1 MGFKKSKKKKSSA
14 ESAVS
19 KKPTK
24 TILKRK
30 QMRKEKRQSKKTS
43 KLDFYKKKFVSKRV
57 HNDDEEVPSE
67 DEDEVA
73 TKAKEVKVAEA
84 AEAKRRKEEKK
95 VKEEQRQAAKQRR
108 KQLKVANEE
117 EKQNISKLEKQLGL
131 KRRKSKNLP
140 KSFTEDG
147 LDYLINVCDS
157 TKIEALGENLSEEE
171 DDEEFVKKMK
181 LGGYDSENSD
191 NDEESESE
199 KDSDEEMDN
208 FIEQSLQSD
217 QDEDESG
224 EESESAGDGADD
236 EDQVDTIGDDND
248 SDNDEIEPSED
259 TENIDNSEEEGDKTW
274 EDIYGRTRS
283 KDGAIVPALPAGDEA
298 IDGGGGGKYLPPAAR
313 KALEAKQGQ
322 TEEKKLQLQRLAK
335 QLKGQ
340 LNRLAE
346 SNMAGIAKFVEGS
359 YRQHARN
366 DVNQTITDLVIS
378 ALVAPTLTPNRLVME
393 HVMLL
398 AILHANVG
406 TEVGAHFLQ
415 NIVRQFSTTYANA
428 GENEELKEAHNLLL
442 IISYVFSFKMVGA
455 RLVFDM
461 LDMLVDTFSELDIE
475 LVLLALRNCGFALRK
490 EDPVALKALIL
501 KIQGKAAAS
510 KEESSR
516 VQFMLEVLMA
526 IKNNNMAKIPNYD
539 PSHFD
544 QLKKS
549 LRSLIRDGN
558 SLTELNIGYK
568 DLLAAETAGRWWIVG
583 SAFTGSLAG
592 AVDQQEEVTGSK
604 SAGEVEQSHELLELA
619 RKMRMNTEVR
629 KKIFCLIMSAEDYLE
644 ATERLVKLGTKN
656 HVEREVL
663 FVVVDCCVQEKTY
676 NPYYGHLAAKL
687 ASIDRRYRIAG
698 QFTIWDKLK
707 LAGELNKTQLSNL
720 AKITAFLVQEK
731 AQSLGIL
738 KVIEFAEMNK
748 HNVRFLK
755 EVLTTILMEG
765 KKEDVATTFK
775 AISSSNNL
783 SLFRES
789 LRLFF
794 HHFLLRPG
802 AKLAKQVDRDV
813 LSERVAVAETA
824 LMSASSKL
832 KL

>member
-1 MGFKKSKKKKSSA
+1 M
-14 ESAVS
+14 
-19 KKPTK
+19 
-24 TILKRK
+24 
-30 QMRKEKRQSKKTS
+30 
-43 KLDFYKKKFVSKRV
+43 
-57 HNDDEEVPSE
+57 
-67 DEDEVA
+67 
-73 TKAKEVKVAEA
+73 
-84 AEAKRRKEEKK
+84 
-95 VKEEQRQAAKQRR
+95 
-108 KQLKVANEE
+108 
-117 EKQNISKLEKQLGL
+117 
-131 KRRKSKNLP
+131 
-140 KSFTEDG
+140 
-147 LDYLINVCDS
+147 
-157 TKIEALGENLSEEE
+157 
-171 DDEEFVKKMK
+171 
-181 LGGYDSENSD
+181 
-191 NDEESESE
+191 
-199 KDSDEEMDN
+199 
-208 FIEQSLQSD
+208 
-217 QDEDESG
+217 
-224 EESESAGDGADD
+224 
-236 EDQVDTIGDDND
+236 
-248 SDNDEIEPSED
+248 
-259 TENIDNSEEEGDKTW
+259 
-274 EDIYGRTRS
+274 
-283 KDGAIVPALPAGDEA
+283 
-298 IDGGGGGKYLPPAAR
+298 PPAAR

-322 TEEKKLQLQRLAK
+322 SEEKKLQLQRLAK

-366 DVNQTITDLVIS
+366 DVNQTITDLIIS
-378 ALVAPTLTPNRLVME
+378 ALVLPTLTPNRLVME

-428 GENEELKEAHNLLL
+428 GETEGELKEAHNLLL

-490 EDPVALKALIL
+490 EDPVALKSLIL
-501 KIQGKAAAS
+501 KIQGKASTSS

-549 LRSLIRDGN
+549 LRTLIREGN

-592 AVDQQEEVTGSK
+592 AADDQQEEVIGSK
-604 SAGEVEQSHELLELA
+604 SAAGGGEVEQNHQLLELA

-663 FVVVDCCVQEKTY
+663 FVAVDCCVQEKTY

-765 KKEDVATTFK
+765 KKEEVASTFK

-802 AKLAKQVDRDV
+802 AKLAPQVDREV
-813 LSERVAVAETA
+813 LSERVVVAETA
-824 LMSASSKL
+824 LMSANSKL

>member
-1 MGFKKSKKKKSSA
+1 M
-14 ESAVS
+14 
-19 KKPTK
+19 
-24 TILKRK
+24 LCLH
-30 QMRKEKRQSKKTS
+30 Q
-43 KLDFYKKKFVSKRV
+43 
-57 HNDDEEVPSE
+57 
-67 DEDEVA
+67 
-73 TKAKEVKVAEA
+73 
-84 AEAKRRKEEKK
+84 
-95 VKEEQRQAAKQRR
+95 
-108 KQLKVANEE
+108 VANEE
-117 EKQNISKLEKQLGL
+117 EKQNISRLEKQLGL

-140 KSFTEDG
+140 KSFAEDG
-147 LDYLINVCDS
+147 LDYLINVSDT
-157 TKIEALGENLSEEE
+157 TKIEALGDELSEEE
-171 DDEEFVKKMK
+171 NDEEFIKKMR
-181 LGGYDSENSD
+181 LGGYDSEDSNEGDESD
-191 NDEESESE
+191 EE

-217 QDEDESG
+217 PGEDDVEVEPDSASDVEEESDDDQAEESDNEGSHDEDIDSG
-224 EESESAGDGADD
+224 GERGQPDDLEEEE
-236 EDQVDTIGDDND
+236 EDQ
-248 SDNDEIEPSED
+248 
-259 TENIDNSEEEGDKTW
+259 TW
-274 EDIYGRTRS
+274 EDIYGRTRT
-283 KDGAIVPALPAGDEA
+283 KDGAIVPDQPTPQGED
-298 IDGGGGGKYLPPAAR
+298 IGSSGGGGKYLPPAVR

-322 TEEKKLQLQRLAK
+322 SEEKKILLQRLAK

-346 SNMAGIAKFVEGS
+346 TNMAGIAKFVEGS

-366 DVNQTITDLVIS
+366 DVNQTITDLTIS
-378 ALVAPTLTPNRLVME
+378 ALVLPTLTPNRLVME
-393 HVMLL
+393 HAMLL

-415 NIVRQFSTTYANA
+415 NVVKLFSNTYAKA
-428 GENEELKEAHNLLL
+428 VTAKEDGESKEVHNLLL

-461 LDMLVDTFSELDIE
+461 LDVLVETFSELDIE

-490 EDPVALKALIL
+490 EDPVALKSLIL
-501 KIQGKAAAS
+501 KIQGKASAS

-549 LRSLIRDGN
+549 LRTLIRDGN

-568 DLLAAETAGRWWIVG
+568 DLLAAESAGRWWIVG

-592 AVDQQEEVTGSK
+592 AAEQDEDKVGSK
-604 SAGEVEQSHELLELA
+604 DVIEGEQNHELLELA

-644 ATERLVKLGTKN
+644 ATEKLVKLGTKN

-663 FVVVDCCVQEKTY
+663 FVAVDCCVQEKSY
-676 NPYYGHLAAKL
+676 NYFYGHLVAKL

-707 LAGELNKTQLSNL
+707 LAGELNKCQLSNL

-755 EVLTTILMEG
+755 EVLTIVLMEG
-765 KKEDVATTFK
+765 KKEEVAATFK
-775 AISSSNNL
+775 AISSSSNL
-783 SLFRES
+783 SFFRES

-802 AKLAKQVDRDV
+802 VKLAPKVDREV
-813 LSERVAVAETA
+813 LSERVALAETA
-824 LMSASSKL
+824 LMSGSSKL

>member
-1 MGFKKSKKKKSSA
+1 M
-14 ESAVS
+14 
-19 KKPTK
+19 
-24 TILKRK
+24 
-30 QMRKEKRQSKKTS
+30 
-43 KLDFYKKKFVSKRV
+43 
-57 HNDDEEVPSE
+57 
-67 DEDEVA
+67 
-73 TKAKEVKVAEA
+73 
-84 AEAKRRKEEKK
+84 
-95 VKEEQRQAAKQRR
+95 
-108 KQLKVANEE
+108 ANEE
-117 EKQNISKLEKQLGL
+117 EKQNISRLEKQLGL

-140 KSFTEDG
+140 KSFAEDG
-147 LDYLINVCDS
+147 LDYLINVSDT
-157 TKIEALGENLSEEE
+157 TKIEALGDELSEEE
-171 DDEEFVKKMK
+171 NDEEFIKKMR
-181 LGGYDSENSD
+181 LGGYDSEDSNQGDESD
-191 NDEESESE
+191 SE

-217 QDEDESG
+217 PEEDDVEVKPGNAIDMEEESDDDQAEESGNEGSHDEDIDSG
-224 EESESAGDGADD
+224 GERGQPDDLEEEE
-236 EDQVDTIGDDND
+236 EDQ
-248 SDNDEIEPSED
+248 
-259 TENIDNSEEEGDKTW
+259 TW
-274 EDIYGRTRS
+274 EDIYGRTRT
-283 KDGAIVPALPAGDEA
+283 KDGAIVPDQPTPQGED
-298 IDGGGGGKYLPPAAR
+298 IGSSGGGGKYLPPAVR

-322 TEEKKLQLQRLAK
+322 SEEKKILLQRLAK

-346 SNMAGIAKFVEGS
+346 TNMAGIAKFVEGS

-366 DVNQTITDLVIS
+366 DVNQTITDLTIS
-378 ALVAPTLTPNRLVME
+378 ALVLPTLTPNRLVME
-393 HVMLL
+393 HAMLL

-415 NIVRQFSTTYANA
+415 NVVKLFSNTYAKA
-428 GENEELKEAHNLLL
+428 VTSKEDGESKEVHNLLL

-461 LDMLVDTFSELDIE
+461 LDVLVETFSELDIE

-490 EDPVALKALIL
+490 EDPVALKSLIL
-501 KIQGKAAAS
+501 KIQGKASAS

-549 LRSLIRDGN
+549 LRTLIRDGN

-568 DLLAAETAGRWWIVG
+568 DLLAAESAGRWWIVG

-592 AVDQQEEVTGSK
+592 AAEQDEDKVGSK
-604 SAGEVEQSHELLELA
+604 DVIEGEQNHELLELA

-644 ATERLVKLGTKN
+644 ATEKLVKLGTKN

-663 FVVVDCCVQEKTY
+663 FVAVDCCVQEKSY
-676 NPYYGHLAAKL
+676 NPYYGHLVAKL

-707 LAGELNKTQLSNL
+707 LAGELNKCQLSNL

-755 EVLTTILMEG
+755 EVLTIVLMEG
-765 KKEDVATTFK
+765 KKEEVAATFK
-775 AISSSNNL
+775 AISSSSNL
-783 SLFRES
+783 SFFRES

-802 AKLAKQVDRDV
+802 VKLAPKVDREV
-813 LSERVAVAETA
+813 LSERVALAETA
-824 LMSASSKL
+824 LMSGSSKL

>member
-1 MGFKKSKKKKSSA
+1 M
-14 ESAVS
+14 
-19 KKPTK
+19 
-24 TILKRK
+24 LCLH
-30 QMRKEKRQSKKTS
+30 Q
-43 KLDFYKKKFVSKRV
+43 
-57 HNDDEEVPSE
+57 
-67 DEDEVA
+67 
-73 TKAKEVKVAEA
+73 
-84 AEAKRRKEEKK
+84 
-95 VKEEQRQAAKQRR
+95 
-108 KQLKVANEE
+108 VANEE
-117 EKQNISKLEKQLGL
+117 EKQNISRLEKQLGL

-147 LDYLINVCDS
+147 LDYLINVSDT
-157 TKIEALGENLSEEE
+157 TKIEALGDELSEEE
-171 DDEEFVKKMK
+171 NDEEFIKKMR
-181 LGGYDSENSD
+181 LGGYDSENSNQGD
-191 NDEESESE
+191 QSDSE

-217 QDEDESG
+217 PEEDDVEVEPDNASDVEEESDDDQAAESG
-224 EESESAGDGADD
+224 NEGSHDIDSGGERGQPDDLEEEE
-236 EDQVDTIGDDND
+236 EDQ
-248 SDNDEIEPSED
+248 
-259 TENIDNSEEEGDKTW
+259 TW
-274 EDIYGRTRS
+274 EDIYGRTRT
-283 KDGAIVPALPAGDEA
+283 KDGAIVPDQPTPQGEV
-298 IDGGGGGKYLPPAAR
+298 IGSSGGGGKYLPPAVR
-313 KALEAKQGQ
+313 KAMEAKQGQ
-322 TEEKKLQLQRLAK
+322 SEEKKILLQRLAK

-346 SNMAGIAKFVEGS
+346 TNMAGIAKFVEGS

-366 DVNQTITDLVIS
+366 DVNQTITDLTIS
-378 ALVAPTLTPNRLVME
+378 ALVLPTLTPNRLVME
-393 HVMLL
+393 HAMLL

-415 NIVRQFSTTYANA
+415 NVVKLFSNTYAKA
-428 GENEELKEAHNLLL
+428 VTSKEDGESKEVHNLLL

-461 LDMLVDTFSELDIE
+461 LDVLVETFSELDIE

-490 EDPVALKALIL
+490 EDPVALKSLIL
-501 KIQGKAAAS
+501 KIQGKASAS

-549 LRSLIRDGN
+549 LRTLIRDGN

-568 DLLAAETAGRWWIVG
+568 DLLAAESAGRWWIVG

-592 AVDQQEEVTGSK
+592 AAEQDEDKVGSK
-604 SAGEVEQSHELLELA
+604 DVIEGEQNHELLELA

-644 ATERLVKLGTKN
+644 ATEKLVKLGTKN

-663 FVVVDCCVQEKTY
+663 FVAVDCCVQEKSY
-676 NPYYGHLAAKL
+676 NPYYGHLVAKL

-707 LAGELNKTQLSNL
+707 LAGELNKCQLSNL

-755 EVLTTILMEG
+755 EVLTIVLMEG
-765 KKEDVATTFK
+765 KKQEVAATFK
-775 AISSSNNL
+775 AISSSSNL
-783 SLFRES
+783 SFFRES

-802 AKLAKQVDRDV
+802 VKLAPKVDKEV
-813 LSERVAVAETA
+813 LSERVVLAETA
-824 LMSASSKL
+824 LMSGSSKL

>member
-1 MGFKKSKKKKSSA
+1 M
-14 ESAVS
+14 
-19 KKPTK
+19 
-24 TILKRK
+24 LCLH
-30 QMRKEKRQSKKTS
+30 Q
-43 KLDFYKKKFVSKRV
+43 
-57 HNDDEEVPSE
+57 
-67 DEDEVA
+67 
-73 TKAKEVKVAEA
+73 
-84 AEAKRRKEEKK
+84 
-95 VKEEQRQAAKQRR
+95 
-108 KQLKVANEE
+108 VANEE
-117 EKQNISKLEKQLGL
+117 EKQNISRLEKQLGL

-140 KSFTEDG
+140 KSFAEDG
-147 LDYLINVCDS
+147 LDYLINVSDT
-157 TKIEALGENLSEEE
+157 TKIEALGDELSEEE
-171 DDEEFVKKMK
+171 NDEEFIKRMR
-181 LGGYDSENSD
+181 LGGYDSEDSNEGDESD
-191 NDEESESE
+191 EE

-217 QDEDESG
+217 PGEDDEEVEPDHASDVEEESDDDQAEESDNEGSHDEDIDSG
-224 EESESAGDGADD
+224 GERGRPDD
-236 EDQVDTIGDDND
+236 L
-248 SDNDEIEPSED
+248 
-259 TENIDNSEEEGDKTW
+259 EEEEKDQTW
-274 EDIYGRTRS
+274 EDIYGRTRT
-283 KDGAIVPALPAGDEA
+283 KDGAIVPDQPTPQGED
-298 IDGGGGGKYLPPAAR
+298 IGSSGGGGKYLPPAVR

-322 TEEKKLQLQRLAK
+322 SEEKKILLQRLAK

-346 SNMAGIAKFVEGS
+346 TNMAGIAKFVEGS

-366 DVNQTITDLVIS
+366 DVNQTITDLTIS
-378 ALVAPTLTPNRLVME
+378 ALVLPTLTPNRLVME
-393 HVMLL
+393 HAMLL

-415 NIVRQFSTTYANA
+415 NVVKLFSNTYAKA
-428 GENEELKEAHNLLL
+428 VTAKEDGESKEVHNLLL

-461 LDMLVDTFSELDIE
+461 LDVLVETFSELDIE

-490 EDPVALKALIL
+490 EDPVALKSLIL
-501 KIQGKAAAS
+501 KIQGKASAS

-549 LRSLIRDGN
+549 LRTLIRDGN

-568 DLLAAETAGRWWIVG
+568 DLLAAESAGRWWIVG

-592 AVDQQEEVTGSK
+592 AAEQDEDKVGSK
-604 SAGEVEQSHELLELA
+604 DVIEGEQNHELLELA

-644 ATERLVKLGTKN
+644 ATEKLVKLGTKN

-663 FVVVDCCVQEKTY
+663 FVAVDCCVQEKSY
-676 NPYYGHLAAKL
+676 NPYYGHLVAKL

-707 LAGELNKTQLSNL
+707 LAGELNKCQLSNL

-755 EVLTTILMEG
+755 EVLTIVLMEG
-765 KKEDVATTFK
+765 KKEEVAGTFK
-775 AISSSNNL
+775 AISSSSNL
-783 SLFRES
+783 SFFRES

-802 AKLAKQVDRDV
+802 VKLAPKVDREV
-813 LSERVAVAETA
+813 LSERVALAETA
-824 LMSASSKL
+824 LMSGSSKL

>member
-1 MGFKKSKKKKSSA
+1 M
-14 ESAVS
+14 
-19 KKPTK
+19 
-24 TILKRK
+24 LCLH
-30 QMRKEKRQSKKTS
+30 Q
-43 KLDFYKKKFVSKRV
+43 
-57 HNDDEEVPSE
+57 
-67 DEDEVA
+67 
-73 TKAKEVKVAEA
+73 
-84 AEAKRRKEEKK
+84 
-95 VKEEQRQAAKQRR
+95 
-108 KQLKVANEE
+108 VANEE
-117 EKQNISKLEKQLGL
+117 EKQNISRLEKQLGL

-140 KSFTEDG
+140 KSFAEDG
-147 LDYLINVCDS
+147 LDYLINVSDT
-157 TKIEALGENLSEEE
+157 TKIEALGDELSEEE
-171 DDEEFVKKMK
+171 NDEEFIKKMR
-181 LGGYDSENSD
+181 LGGYDSEDSNQGDESD
-191 NDEESESE
+191 EE

-217 QDEDESG
+217 PEEDDEEVEPDNASDVEEESDDDQAEESDNEGSHDEDIDSG
-224 EESESAGDGADD
+224 GERGQPDD
-236 EDQVDTIGDDND
+236 L
-248 SDNDEIEPSED
+248 
-259 TENIDNSEEEGDKTW
+259 EEEEKDQTW
-274 EDIYGRTRS
+274 EDIYGRTRT
-283 KDGAIVPALPAGDEA
+283 KDGAIVPDQPTPQGED
-298 IDGGGGGKYLPPAAR
+298 IGSSGGGGKYLPPAVR

-322 TEEKKLQLQRLAK
+322 SEEKKILLQRLAK

-346 SNMAGIAKFVEGS
+346 TNMAGIAKFVEGS

-366 DVNQTITDLVIS
+366 DVNQTITDLTIS
-378 ALVAPTLTPNRLVME
+378 ALVLPTLTPNRLVME
-393 HVMLL
+393 HAMLL

-415 NIVRQFSTTYANA
+415 NVVKLFSNTYAKA
-428 GENEELKEAHNLLL
+428 VTSKEDGESKEVHNLLL

-461 LDMLVDTFSELDIE
+461 LDVLVETFSELDIE

-490 EDPVALKALIL
+490 EDPVALKSLIL
-501 KIQGKAAAS
+501 KIQGKASAS

-549 LRSLIRDGN
+549 LRTLIRDGN

-568 DLLAAETAGRWWIVG
+568 DLLAAESAGRWWIVG

-592 AVDQQEEVTGSK
+592 AAEQDEDKVGSK
-604 SAGEVEQSHELLELA
+604 DVIEGEQNHELLELA

-644 ATERLVKLGTKN
+644 ATEKLVKLGTKN

-663 FVVVDCCVQEKTY
+663 FVAVDCCVQEKSY
-676 NPYYGHLAAKL
+676 NPFYGHLVAKL

-707 LAGELNKTQLSNL
+707 LAGELNKCQLSNL

-755 EVLTTILMEG
+755 EVLTIVLMEG
-765 KKEDVATTFK
+765 KKEEVAATFK
-775 AISSSNNL
+775 AISSSSNL
-783 SLFRES
+783 SFFRES

-802 AKLAKQVDRDV
+802 VKLAPKVDREV
-813 LSERVAVAETA
+813 LSERVALAETA
-824 LMSASSKL
+824 LMSGSSKL

>member
-1 MGFKKSKKKKSSA
+1 M
-14 ESAVS
+14 
-19 KKPTK
+19 
-24 TILKRK
+24 
-30 QMRKEKRQSKKTS
+30 
-43 KLDFYKKKFVSKRV
+43 
-57 HNDDEEVPSE
+57 
-67 DEDEVA
+67 
-73 TKAKEVKVAEA
+73 
-84 AEAKRRKEEKK
+84 
-95 VKEEQRQAAKQRR
+95 
-108 KQLKVANEE
+108 ANEE
-117 EKQNISKLEKQLGL
+117 EKQNISRLEKQLGL

-140 KSFTEDG
+140 KSFAEDG
-147 LDYLINVCDS
+147 LDYLINVSDT
-157 TKIEALGENLSEEE
+157 TKIEALGDELSEEE
-171 DDEEFVKKMK
+171 NDEEFIKKMR
-181 LGGYDSENSD
+181 LGGYDSEDSNQGDESD
-191 NDEESESE
+191 SE

-217 QDEDESG
+217 PDEDDVEVKPGNAIDMEEESDDNQAEESG
-224 EESESAGDGADD
+224 NEGSHD
-236 EDQVDTIGDDND
+236 EDIDSGGERGQPDDL
-248 SDNDEIEPSED
+248 
-259 TENIDNSEEEGDKTW
+259 EEEEEDQTW
-274 EDIYGRTRS
+274 EDIYGRTRT
-283 KDGAIVPALPAGDEA
+283 KDGAIVPDQPTPQGED
-298 IDGGGGGKYLPPAAR
+298 IGSSGGGGKYLPPAVR

-322 TEEKKLQLQRLAK
+322 SEEKKILLQRLAK

-346 SNMAGIAKFVEGS
+346 TNMAGIAKFVEGS

-366 DVNQTITDLVIS
+366 DVNQTITDLTIS
-378 ALVAPTLTPNRLVME
+378 ALVLPTLTPNRLVME
-393 HVMLL
+393 HAMLL

-415 NIVRQFSTTYANA
+415 NVVKLFSNTYAKA
-428 GENEELKEAHNLLL
+428 VTSKEDGESKEVHNLLL

-455 RLVFDM
+455 RLVFDL
-461 LDMLVDTFSELDIE
+461 LDVLVETFSELDIE

-490 EDPVALKALIL
+490 EDPVALKSLIL
-501 KIQGKAAAS
+501 KIQGKASAS

-549 LRSLIRDGN
+549 LRTLIRDGN

-568 DLLAAETAGRWWIVG
+568 DLLAAESAGRWWIVG

-592 AVDQQEEVTGSK
+592 AAEQDEDKVGSK
-604 SAGEVEQSHELLELA
+604 DVIEGEQNHELLELA

-644 ATERLVKLGTKN
+644 ATEKLVKLGTKN

-663 FVVVDCCVQEKTY
+663 FVAVDCCVQEKSY
-676 NPYYGHLAAKL
+676 NPYYGHLVAKL

-707 LAGELNKTQLSNL
+707 LAGELNKCQLSNL

-755 EVLTTILMEG
+755 EVLTIVLMEG
-765 KKEDVATTFK
+765 KKEEVAATFK
-775 AISSSNNL
+775 AISSSSNL
-783 SLFRES
+783 SFFRES

-802 AKLAKQVDRDV
+802 VKLAPKVDREV
-813 LSERVAVAETA
+813 LSERVALAETA
-824 LMSASSKL
+824 LMSGSSKL

>member
-1 MGFKKSKKKKSSA
+1 M
-14 ESAVS
+14 
-19 KKPTK
+19 
-24 TILKRK
+24 LCLH
-30 QMRKEKRQSKKTS
+30 Q
-43 KLDFYKKKFVSKRV
+43 
-57 HNDDEEVPSE
+57 
-67 DEDEVA
+67 
-73 TKAKEVKVAEA
+73 
-84 AEAKRRKEEKK
+84 
-95 VKEEQRQAAKQRR
+95 
-108 KQLKVANEE
+108 VANEE
-117 EKQNISKLEKQLGL
+117 EKQNISRLEKQLGL

-140 KSFTEDG
+140 KSFAEDG
-147 LDYLINVCDS
+147 LDYLINVSDT
-157 TKIEALGENLSEEE
+157 TKIEALGDELSEEE
-171 DDEEFVKKMK
+171 NDEEFIKKMR
-181 LGGYDSENSD
+181 LGGYDSEDSNEGDESD
-191 NDEESESE
+191 EE

-217 QDEDESG
+217 PGEDDVEVEPDSASDVEEESDDDQAEESDNEGSHDEDIDSG
-224 EESESAGDGADD
+224 GERGQPDD
-236 EDQVDTIGDDND
+236 L
-248 SDNDEIEPSED
+248 
-259 TENIDNSEEEGDKTW
+259 EEEEKDQTW
-274 EDIYGRTRS
+274 EDIYGRTRT
-283 KDGAIVPALPAGDEA
+283 KDGAIVPDQPTPQGED
-298 IDGGGGGKYLPPAAR
+298 IGSSGGGGKYLPPAVR

-322 TEEKKLQLQRLAK
+322 SEEKKILLQRLAK

-346 SNMAGIAKFVEGS
+346 TNMAGIAKFVEGS

-366 DVNQTITDLVIS
+366 DVNQTITDLTIS
-378 ALVAPTLTPNRLVME
+378 ALVLPTLTPNRLVME
-393 HVMLL
+393 HAMLL

-415 NIVRQFSTTYANA
+415 NVVKLFSNTYAKA
-428 GENEELKEAHNLLL
+428 VTAKEDGESKEVHNLLL

-461 LDMLVDTFSELDIE
+461 LDVLVETFSELDIE

-490 EDPVALKALIL
+490 EDPVALKSLIL
-501 KIQGKAAAS
+501 KIQGKASAS

-549 LRSLIRDGN
+549 LRTLIRDGN

-568 DLLAAETAGRWWIVG
+568 DLLAAESAGRWWIVG

-592 AVDQQEEVTGSK
+592 AAEQDEDKVGSK
-604 SAGEVEQSHELLELA
+604 DVIEGEQNHELLELA

-644 ATERLVKLGTKN
+644 ATEKLVKLGTKN

-663 FVVVDCCVQEKTY
+663 FVAVDCCVQEKSY
-676 NPYYGHLAAKL
+676 NPYYGHLVAKL

-707 LAGELNKTQLSNL
+707 LAGELNKCQLSNL

-755 EVLTTILMEG
+755 EVLTIVLMEG
-765 KKEDVATTFK
+765 KKEEVAATFK
-775 AISSSNNL
+775 AISSSSNL
-783 SLFRES
+783 SFFRES

-802 AKLAKQVDRDV
+802 VKLAPKVDREV
-813 LSERVAVAETA
+813 LSERVALAETA
-824 LMSASSKL
+824 LMSGSSKL

>member
-1 MGFKKSKKKKSSA
+1 
-14 ESAVS
+14 
-19 KKPTK
+19 
-24 TILKRK
+24 
-30 QMRKEKRQSKKTS
+30 
-43 KLDFYKKKFVSKRV
+43 
-57 HNDDEEVPSE
+57 
-67 DEDEVA
+67 
-73 TKAKEVKVAEA
+73 
-84 AEAKRRKEEKK
+84 
-95 VKEEQRQAAKQRR
+95 
-108 KQLKVANEE
+108 
-117 EKQNISKLEKQLGL
+117 
-131 KRRKSKNLP
+131 
-140 KSFTEDG
+140 
-147 LDYLINVCDS
+147 
-157 TKIEALGENLSEEE
+157 
-171 DDEEFVKKMK
+171 
-181 LGGYDSENSD
+181 
-191 NDEESESE
+191 
-199 KDSDEEMDN
+199 
-208 FIEQSLQSD
+208 
-217 QDEDESG
+217 
-224 EESESAGDGADD
+224 
-236 EDQVDTIGDDND
+236 
-248 SDNDEIEPSED
+248 
-259 TENIDNSEEEGDKTW
+259 
-274 EDIYGRTRS
+274 
-283 KDGAIVPALPAGDEA
+283 
-298 IDGGGGGKYLPPAAR
+298 
-313 KALEAKQGQ
+313 
-322 TEEKKLQLQRLAK
+322 
-335 QLKGQ
+335 
-340 LNRLAE
+340 
-346 SNMAGIAKFVEGS
+346 
-359 YRQHARN
+359 
-366 DVNQTITDLVIS
+366 
-378 ALVAPTLTPNRLVME
+378 
-393 HVMLL
+393 
-398 AILHANVG
+398 
-406 TEVGAHFLQ
+406 
-415 NIVRQFSTTYANA
+415 
-428 GENEELKEAHNLLL
+428 
-442 IISYVFSFKMVGA
+442 
-455 RLVFDM
+455 
-461 LDMLVDTFSELDIE
+461 
-475 LVLLALRNCGFALRK
+475 
-490 EDPVALKALIL
+490 
-501 KIQGKAAAS
+501 
-510 KEESSR
+510 
-516 VQFMLEVLMA
+516 VLMA

-544 QLKKS
+544 RLKKN

-592 AVDQQEEVTGSK
+592 AADQQEEVAGGK
-604 SAGEVEQSHELLELA
+604 SVGEVEQSHELLELA

-765 KKEDVATTFK
+765 KKEEVAATFK
-775 AISSSNNL
+775 AISSSTNL

-813 LSERVAVAETA
+813 LSERVALAETA

>member
-1 MGFKKSKKKKSSA
+1 M
-14 ESAVS
+14 
-19 KKPTK
+19 
-24 TILKRK
+24 LCLH
-30 QMRKEKRQSKKTS
+30 Q
-43 KLDFYKKKFVSKRV
+43 
-57 HNDDEEVPSE
+57 
-67 DEDEVA
+67 
-73 TKAKEVKVAEA
+73 
-84 AEAKRRKEEKK
+84 
-95 VKEEQRQAAKQRR
+95 
-108 KQLKVANEE
+108 VANEE
-117 EKQNISKLEKQLGL
+117 EKQNISRLEKQLGL

-140 KSFTEDG
+140 KSFAEDG
-147 LDYLINVCDS
+147 LDYLINVSDT
-157 TKIEALGENLSEEE
+157 TKIEALGDELSEEE
-171 DDEEFVKKMK
+171 NDEEFLKKMR
-181 LGGYDSENSD
+181 LGGYDSEDSNQGDESD
-191 NDEESESE
+191 SE

-217 QDEDESG
+217 PEEDDVEVEPDNASDVEEESDDDQAAESG
-224 EESESAGDGADD
+224 NEGSHDIDSGGERGQPDDLEEE
-236 EDQVDTIGDDND
+236 EDQ
-248 SDNDEIEPSED
+248 E
-259 TENIDNSEEEGDKTW
+259 TW
-274 EDIYGRTRS
+274 EDIYGRIRT
-283 KDGAIVPALPAGDEA
+283 KDGAIVPDQPTPQGEV
-298 IDGGGGGKYLPPAAR
+298 IGSSGGGGKYLPPAVR
-313 KALEAKQGQ
+313 KAMEAKQGQ
-322 TEEKKLQLQRLAK
+322 SEEKKILLQRLAK

-346 SNMAGIAKFVEGS
+346 TNMAGIAKFVEGS

-366 DVNQTITDLVIS
+366 DVNQTITDLTIS
-378 ALVAPTLTPNRLVME
+378 ALVLPTLTPNRLVME
-393 HVMLL
+393 HAMLL

-415 NIVRQFSTTYANA
+415 NVVKLFSNTYAKA
-428 GENEELKEAHNLLL
+428 VTSKEDGESKEVHNLLL

-461 LDMLVDTFSELDIE
+461 LDVLVETFSELDIE

-490 EDPVALKALIL
+490 EDPVALKSLIL
-501 KIQGKAAAS
+501 KIQGKASAS

-549 LRSLIRDGN
+549 LRTLIRDGN

-568 DLLAAETAGRWWIVG
+568 DLLAAESAGRWWIVG

-592 AVDQQEEVTGSK
+592 AAEQDEDKVGSK
-604 SAGEVEQSHELLELA
+604 DVIEGEQNHELLELA

-644 ATERLVKLGTKN
+644 ATEKLVKLGTKN

-663 FVVVDCCVQEKTY
+663 FVAVDCCVQEKIY
-676 NPYYGHLAAKL
+676 NPYYGHLVAKL

-707 LAGELNKTQLSNL
+707 LAGELNKCQLSNL

-755 EVLTTILMEG
+755 EVLTIVLMEG
-765 KKEDVATTFK
+765 KKEEVAATFK
-775 AISSSNNL
+775 AISSSSNL
-783 SLFRES
+783 SFFRES

-794 HHFLLRPG
+794 HHFLLRQG
-802 AKLAKQVDRDV
+802 VKLAPKVDKEV
-813 LSERVAVAETA
+813 LSERVALAETA
-824 LMSASSKL
+824 LMSGSSKL

>member
-1 MGFKKSKKKKSSA
+1 M
-14 ESAVS
+14 
-19 KKPTK
+19 
-24 TILKRK
+24 LCLH
-30 QMRKEKRQSKKTS
+30 Q
-43 KLDFYKKKFVSKRV
+43 
-57 HNDDEEVPSE
+57 
-67 DEDEVA
+67 
-73 TKAKEVKVAEA
+73 
-84 AEAKRRKEEKK
+84 
-95 VKEEQRQAAKQRR
+95 
-108 KQLKVANEE
+108 VANEE
-117 EKQNISKLEKQLGL
+117 EKQNISRLEKQLGL

-140 KSFTEDG
+140 KSFAEDG
-147 LDYLINVCDS
+147 LDYLINVSDT
-157 TKIEALGENLSEEE
+157 TKIEALGDELSEEE
-171 DDEEFVKKMK
+171 NDEEFIKKMR
-181 LGGYDSENSD
+181 LGGYDSEDSNEGDESD
-191 NDEESESE
+191 EE

-217 QDEDESG
+217 PGEDDVEVEPDSASDVEEESDDDQAEESGNEGSHDEDIDSG
-224 EESESAGDGADD
+224 GERGQPDDLEEE
-236 EDQVDTIGDDND
+236 EDQ
-248 SDNDEIEPSED
+248 
-259 TENIDNSEEEGDKTW
+259 TW
-274 EDIYGRTRS
+274 EDIYGRTRT
-283 KDGAIVPALPAGDEA
+283 KDGAIVPDQPTPPTAGED
-298 IDGGGGGKYLPPAAR
+298 IGSSGGGGKYLPPAVR

-322 TEEKKLQLQRLAK
+322 SEEKKILLQRLAK

-346 SNMAGIAKFVEGS
+346 TNMAGIAKFVEGS

-366 DVNQTITDLVIS
+366 DVNQTITDLTIS
-378 ALVAPTLTPNRLVME
+378 ALVLPTLTPNRLVME
-393 HVMLL
+393 HAMLL

-415 NIVRQFSTTYANA
+415 NVVKLFSNTYAKA
-428 GENEELKEAHNLLL
+428 VTAKEDGESKEVHNLLL

-461 LDMLVDTFSELDIE
+461 LDVLVETFSELDIE

-490 EDPVALKALIL
+490 EDPVALKSLIL
-501 KIQGKAAAS
+501 KIQGKASAS

-549 LRSLIRDGN
+549 LRTLIRDGN

-568 DLLAAETAGRWWIVG
+568 DLLAAESAGRWWIVG

-592 AVDQQEEVTGSK
+592 AAEQDEDKVGSRVIK
-604 SAGEVEQSHELLELA
+604 GEQNHELLELA

-644 ATERLVKLGTKN
+644 ATEKLVKLGTKN

-663 FVVVDCCVQEKTY
+663 FVAVDCCVQEKSY
-676 NPYYGHLAAKL
+676 NPYYGHLVAKL

-707 LAGELNKTQLSNL
+707 LAGELNKCQLSNL

-755 EVLTTILMEG
+755 EVLTIVLMEG
-765 KKEDVATTFK
+765 KKEEVAATFK
-775 AISSSNNL
+775 AISSSSNL
-783 SLFRES
+783 SFFRES

-802 AKLAKQVDRDV
+802 VKLAPKVDREV
-813 LSERVAVAETA
+813 LSERVALAETA
-824 LMSASSKL
+824 LMSGSSKL

>member
-1 MGFKKSKKKKSSA
+1 M
-14 ESAVS
+14 
-19 KKPTK
+19 
-24 TILKRK
+24 
-30 QMRKEKRQSKKTS
+30 
-43 KLDFYKKKFVSKRV
+43 
-57 HNDDEEVPSE
+57 
-67 DEDEVA
+67 
-73 TKAKEVKVAEA
+73 
-84 AEAKRRKEEKK
+84 
-95 VKEEQRQAAKQRR
+95 
-108 KQLKVANEE
+108 ANEE
-117 EKQNISKLEKQLGL
+117 EKQNISRLEKQLGL

-140 KSFTEDG
+140 KSFAEDG
-147 LDYLINVCDS
+147 LDYLINVSDT
-157 TKIEALGENLSEEE
+157 TKIEALGDELSEEE
-171 DDEEFVKKMK
+171 NDEEFIKKMR
-181 LGGYDSENSD
+181 LGGYDSEDSNQGDESD
-191 NDEESESE
+191 SE

-217 QDEDESG
+217 PEEDDEEVKPGNAIDMEEESDDDQAEESGNEGSHDEDIDSG
-224 EESESAGDGADD
+224 GERGQPDDLEEEE
-236 EDQVDTIGDDND
+236 EDQ
-248 SDNDEIEPSED
+248 
-259 TENIDNSEEEGDKTW
+259 TW
-274 EDIYGRTRS
+274 EDIYGRTRT
-283 KDGAIVPALPAGDEA
+283 KDGAIVPDQPTPPTAGED
-298 IDGGGGGKYLPPAAR
+298 IGSSGGGGKYLPPAVR

-322 TEEKKLQLQRLAK
+322 SEEKKILLQRLAK

-346 SNMAGIAKFVEGS
+346 TNMAGIAKFVEGS

-366 DVNQTITDLVIS
+366 DVNQTITDLTIS
-378 ALVAPTLTPNRLVME
+378 ALVLPTLTPNRLVME
-393 HVMLL
+393 HAMLL

-415 NIVRQFSTTYANA
+415 NVVKLFSNTYAKA
-428 GENEELKEAHNLLL
+428 VTSKEDGESKEVHNLLL

-461 LDMLVDTFSELDIE
+461 LDVLVETFSELDIE

-490 EDPVALKALIL
+490 EDPVALKSLIL
-501 KIQGKAAAS
+501 KIQGKASAS

-549 LRSLIRDGN
+549 LRTLIRDGN

-568 DLLAAETAGRWWIVG
+568 DLLAAESAGRWWIVG

-592 AVDQQEEVTGSK
+592 AAEQDEDKVGSK
-604 SAGEVEQSHELLELA
+604 DVIEGEQNHELLELA

-644 ATERLVKLGTKN
+644 ATEKLVKLGTKN

-663 FVVVDCCVQEKTY
+663 FVAIDCCVQEKSY
-676 NPYYGHLAAKL
+676 NPYYGHLVAKL

-707 LAGELNKTQLSNL
+707 LAGELNKCQLSNL

-755 EVLTTILMEG
+755 EVLTIVLMEG
-765 KKEDVATTFK
+765 KKEEVAATFK
-775 AISSSNNL
+775 AISSSSNL
-783 SLFRES
+783 SFFRES

-802 AKLAKQVDRDV
+802 VKLAPKVDREV
-813 LSERVAVAETA
+813 LSERVVLAETA
-824 LMSASSKL
+824 LMSGSSKL

>member
-1 MGFKKSKKKKSSA
+1 M
-14 ESAVS
+14 
-19 KKPTK
+19 
-24 TILKRK
+24 LCLH
-30 QMRKEKRQSKKTS
+30 Q
-43 KLDFYKKKFVSKRV
+43 
-57 HNDDEEVPSE
+57 
-67 DEDEVA
+67 
-73 TKAKEVKVAEA
+73 
-84 AEAKRRKEEKK
+84 
-95 VKEEQRQAAKQRR
+95 
-108 KQLKVANEE
+108 VANEE
-117 EKQNISKLEKQLGL
+117 EKQNISRLEKQLGL

-140 KSFTEDG
+140 KSFAEDG
-147 LDYLINVCDS
+147 LDYLINVSDT
-157 TKIEALGENLSEEE
+157 TKIEALGDELSEEE
-171 DDEEFVKKMK
+171 NDEEFIKKMR
-181 LGGYDSENSD
+181 LGGYDSEDSNQGDQSD
-191 NDEESESE
+191 SE

-208 FIEQSLQSD
+208 LIEQSLQSD
-217 QDEDESG
+217 PEEDDEVEPDNASDVEEESDDDQAAESG
-224 EESESAGDGADD
+224 NEGSHDIDSGGERGQPDDLEEE
-236 EDQVDTIGDDND
+236 EDQ
-248 SDNDEIEPSED
+248 E
-259 TENIDNSEEEGDKTW
+259 TW
-274 EDIYGRTRS
+274 EDIYGRIRT
-283 KDGAIVPALPAGDEA
+283 KDGAIVPDQPTPQGED
-298 IDGGGGGKYLPPAAR
+298 IGSSGGGGKYLPPAVR

-322 TEEKKLQLQRLAK
+322 SEEKKILLQRLAK

-346 SNMAGIAKFVEGS
+346 TNMAGIAKFVEGS

-366 DVNQTITDLVIS
+366 DVNQTITDLTIS
-378 ALVAPTLTPNRLVME
+378 ALVLPTLTPNRLVME
-393 HVMLL
+393 HAMLL

-415 NIVRQFSTTYANA
+415 NVVKLFSNTYAKA
-428 GENEELKEAHNLLL
+428 VTSKEDGESKEVHNLLL

-461 LDMLVDTFSELDIE
+461 LDVLVETFSELDIE

-490 EDPVALKALIL
+490 EDPVALKSLIL
-501 KIQGKAAAS
+501 KIQGKASAS

-549 LRSLIRDGN
+549 LRTLIRDGN

-568 DLLAAETAGRWWIVG
+568 DLLAAESAGRWWIVG

-592 AVDQQEEVTGSK
+592 AAEQDEDKVGSK
-604 SAGEVEQSHELLELA
+604 DVIEGEQNHELLELA
-619 RKMRMNTEVR
+619 RRMRMNTEVR

-644 ATERLVKLGTKN
+644 ATEKLVKLGTKN

-663 FVVVDCCVQEKTY
+663 FVAVDCCVQEKSY
-676 NPYYGHLAAKL
+676 NPYYGHLVAKL

-707 LAGELNKTQLSNL
+707 LAGELNKCQLSNL

-755 EVLTTILMEG
+755 EVLTIVLMEG
-765 KKEDVATTFK
+765 KKEEVAATFK
-775 AISSSNNL
+775 AISSSSNL
-783 SLFRES
+783 SFFRES

-802 AKLAKQVDRDV
+802 VKLAPKVDREV
-813 LSERVAVAETA
+813 LSERVVLAETA
-824 LMSASSKL
+824 LMSGSSKL

>member
-1 MGFKKSKKKKSSA
+1 M
-14 ESAVS
+14 
-19 KKPTK
+19 
-24 TILKRK
+24 
-30 QMRKEKRQSKKTS
+30 
-43 KLDFYKKKFVSKRV
+43 
-57 HNDDEEVPSE
+57 
-67 DEDEVA
+67 
-73 TKAKEVKVAEA
+73 
-84 AEAKRRKEEKK
+84 
-95 VKEEQRQAAKQRR
+95 
-108 KQLKVANEE
+108 ANEE

-191 NDEESESE
+191 NDEESGSE

-236 EDQVDTIGDDND
+236 EDQADTIGDDND
-248 SDNDEIEPSED
+248 SDNDEIEPLED

-298 IDGGGGGKYLPPAAR
+298 SEGGGGGKYLPPAAR

-366 DVNQTITDLVIS
+366 DVNQTITDLAIS

-415 NIVRQFSTTYANA
+415 NIVRQFSTTYVNA
-428 GENEELKEAHNLLL
+428 GETEELKEAHNLLL

-544 QLKKS
+544 RLKKS

-592 AVDQQEEVTGSK
+592 AADQQEEVGGSK

-619 RKMRMNTEVR
+619 RRMRMNTEVR

-765 KKEDVATTFK
+765 KKEDVAATFK
-775 AISSSNNL
+775 AITSSNNL

>member
-1 MGFKKSKKKKSSA
+1 M
-14 ESAVS
+14 
-19 KKPTK
+19 
-24 TILKRK
+24 
-30 QMRKEKRQSKKTS
+30 
-43 KLDFYKKKFVSKRV
+43 
-57 HNDDEEVPSE
+57 
-67 DEDEVA
+67 
-73 TKAKEVKVAEA
+73 
-84 AEAKRRKEEKK
+84 
-95 VKEEQRQAAKQRR
+95 
-108 KQLKVANEE
+108 ANEE
-117 EKQNISKLEKQLGL
+117 EKQNISRLEKQLGL
-131 KRRKSKNLP
+131 KRRKSKNPP
-140 KSFTEDG
+140 KSFAEDG
-147 LDYLINVCDS
+147 LDYLINVSDT
-157 TKIEALGENLSEEE
+157 TKIEALGDELSEEE
-171 DDEEFVKKMK
+171 NDEEFIKKMR
-181 LGGYDSENSD
+181 LGGYDSEDSNQGDESD
-191 NDEESESE
+191 SE

-208 FIEQSLQSD
+208 FNEQSLQSD
-217 QDEDESG
+217 PEEDDVGVKPGNAIDMEEESDDDQAEESGNEGSHDEDIDSG
-224 EESESAGDGADD
+224 GERGQPGNLEE
-236 EDQVDTIGDDND
+236 EDQ
-248 SDNDEIEPSED
+248 
-259 TENIDNSEEEGDKTW
+259 TW
-274 EDIYGRTRS
+274 EDIYGRTRT
-283 KDGAIVPALPAGDEA
+283 KDGAIVPDQPTPQGEV
-298 IDGGGGGKYLPPAAR
+298 IGSSGGGGKYLPPAVR

-322 TEEKKLQLQRLAK
+322 SEEKKILLQRLAK

-346 SNMAGIAKFVEGS
+346 TNMAGIAKFVEGS

-366 DVNQTITDLVIS
+366 DVNQTITDLTIS
-378 ALVAPTLTPNRLVME
+378 ALVLPTLTPNRLVME
-393 HVMLL
+393 HAMLL

-415 NIVRQFSTTYANA
+415 NVVKLFSNTYAKA
-428 GENEELKEAHNLLL
+428 VTSKEDGESKEVHNLLL

-461 LDMLVDTFSELDIE
+461 LDVLVETFSELDIE

-490 EDPVALKALIL
+490 EDPVALKSLIL
-501 KIQGKAAAS
+501 KIQGKASAS

-549 LRSLIRDGN
+549 LRTLIRDGN

-568 DLLAAETAGRWWIVG
+568 DLLAAESAGRWWIVG

-592 AVDQQEEVTGSK
+592 AAEQDEDKVGSK
-604 SAGEVEQSHELLELA
+604 DVIEGEQNHELLELA

-644 ATERLVKLGTKN
+644 ATEKLVKLGTKN

-663 FVVVDCCVQEKTY
+663 FVAVDCCVQEKSY
-676 NPYYGHLAAKL
+676 NPYYGHLVAKL

-707 LAGELNKTQLSNL
+707 LAGELNKCQLSNL

-755 EVLTTILMEG
+755 EVLTIVLMEG
-765 KKEDVATTFK
+765 KKQEVAATFK
-775 AISSSNNL
+775 AISSSSNL
-783 SLFRES
+783 SFFRES

-802 AKLAKQVDRDV
+802 VKLAPKVDREV
-813 LSERVAVAETA
+813 LSERVVLAETA
-824 LMSASSKL
+824 LMSGSSKL

>member
-1 MGFKKSKKKKSSA
+1 M
-14 ESAVS
+14 
-19 KKPTK
+19 
-24 TILKRK
+24 
-30 QMRKEKRQSKKTS
+30 
-43 KLDFYKKKFVSKRV
+43 
-57 HNDDEEVPSE
+57 
-67 DEDEVA
+67 
-73 TKAKEVKVAEA
+73 
-84 AEAKRRKEEKK
+84 
-95 VKEEQRQAAKQRR
+95 
-108 KQLKVANEE
+108 
-117 EKQNISKLEKQLGL
+117 

-140 KSFTEDG
+140 KSFAEDG
-147 LDYLINVCDS
+147 LDYLINVSDT
-157 TKIEALGENLSEEE
+157 TKIEALGDELSEEE
-171 DDEEFVKKMK
+171 NDQEFIKKMR
-181 LGGYDSENSD
+181 LGGYDSEDSNQGDESD
-191 NDEESESE
+191 SE

-217 QDEDESG
+217 PEEDDVEVKPGNAIDMEEESDDDQAEESGNEGSHDEDIDSG
-224 EESESAGDGADD
+224 GERGQPGNLEEE
-236 EDQVDTIGDDND
+236 EDQ
-248 SDNDEIEPSED
+248 
-259 TENIDNSEEEGDKTW
+259 TW
-274 EDIYGRTRS
+274 EDIYGRTRT
-283 KDGAIVPALPAGDEA
+283 KDGAIVPDQPTPQGEV
-298 IDGGGGGKYLPPAAR
+298 IGSSGGGGKYLPPAVR
-313 KALEAKQGQ
+313 KAMEAKQGQ
-322 TEEKKLQLQRLAK
+322 SEEKKILLQRLAK

-346 SNMAGIAKFVEGS
+346 TNMAGIAKFVEGS

-366 DVNQTITDLVIS
+366 DVNQTITDLTIS
-378 ALVAPTLTPNRLVME
+378 ALVLPTLTPNRLVME
-393 HVMLL
+393 HAMLL

-415 NIVRQFSTTYANA
+415 NVVKLFSNTYAKA
-428 GENEELKEAHNLLL
+428 VTSKEDGESKEVHNLLL

-461 LDMLVDTFSELDIE
+461 LDVLVETFSELDIE

-490 EDPVALKALIL
+490 EDPVALKSLIL
-501 KIQGKAAAS
+501 KIQGKASAS

-549 LRSLIRDGN
+549 LRTLIRDGN

-568 DLLAAETAGRWWIVG
+568 DLLAAESAGRWWIVG

-592 AVDQQEEVTGSK
+592 AAEQDEDKVGSK
-604 SAGEVEQSHELLELA
+604 DVIEGEQNHELLELA

-644 ATERLVKLGTKN
+644 ATEKLVKLGTKN

-663 FVVVDCCVQEKTY
+663 FVAVDCCVQEKSY
-676 NPYYGHLAAKL
+676 NPYYGHLVAKL

-707 LAGELNKTQLSNL
+707 LAGELNKCQLSNL

-755 EVLTTILMEG
+755 EVLTIVLMEG
-765 KKEDVATTFK
+765 KKQEVAATFK
-775 AISSSNNL
+775 AISSSSNL
-783 SLFRES
+783 SFFRES

-802 AKLAKQVDRDV
+802 VKLAPKVDREV
-813 LSERVAVAETA
+813 LSERVVLAETA
-824 LMSASSKL
+824 LMSGSSKL

>member
-1 MGFKKSKKKKSSA
+1 M
-14 ESAVS
+14 
-19 KKPTK
+19 
-24 TILKRK
+24 LCLH
-30 QMRKEKRQSKKTS
+30 Q
-43 KLDFYKKKFVSKRV
+43 
-57 HNDDEEVPSE
+57 
-67 DEDEVA
+67 
-73 TKAKEVKVAEA
+73 
-84 AEAKRRKEEKK
+84 
-95 VKEEQRQAAKQRR
+95 
-108 KQLKVANEE
+108 VANEE
-117 EKQNISKLEKQLGL
+117 EKQNISRLEKQLGL

-140 KSFTEDG
+140 KSFAEDG
-147 LDYLINVCDS
+147 LDYLINVSDT
-157 TKIEALGENLSEEE
+157 TKIEALGDELSEEE
-171 DDEEFVKKMK
+171 NDEEFIKKMR
-181 LGGYDSENSD
+181 LGGYDSEDSNQGDESD
-191 NDEESESE
+191 EE

-217 QDEDESG
+217 PEEDDGEVKPDNASDMEEESDDDQAEESDNEGSHDEDIDSG
-224 EESESAGDGADD
+224 GERGQPDD
-236 EDQVDTIGDDND
+236 L
-248 SDNDEIEPSED
+248 
-259 TENIDNSEEEGDKTW
+259 EEEEKDQTW
-274 EDIYGRTRS
+274 EDIYGRTRT
-283 KDGAIVPALPAGDEA
+283 KDGAIVPDQPTPQGED
-298 IDGGGGGKYLPPAAR
+298 IGSSGGGGKYLPPAVR

-322 TEEKKLQLQRLAK
+322 SEEKKILLQRLAK

-346 SNMAGIAKFVEGS
+346 TNMAGIAKFVEGS

-366 DVNQTITDLVIS
+366 DVNQTITDLTIS
-378 ALVAPTLTPNRLVME
+378 ALVLPTLTPNRLVME
-393 HVMLL
+393 HAMLL

-415 NIVRQFSTTYANA
+415 NVVKLFSNTYAKA
-428 GENEELKEAHNLLL
+428 VTAKEDGESKEVHNLLL

-461 LDMLVDTFSELDIE
+461 LDVLVETFSELDIE

-490 EDPVALKALIL
+490 EDPVALKSLIL
-501 KIQGKAAAS
+501 KIQGKASAS

-549 LRSLIRDGN
+549 LRTLIRDGN

-568 DLLAAETAGRWWIVG
+568 DLLAAESAGRWWIVG

-592 AVDQQEEVTGSK
+592 AAEQDEDKVGSK
-604 SAGEVEQSHELLELA
+604 DVIEGEQNHELLELA

-644 ATERLVKLGTKN
+644 ATEKLVKLGTKN

-663 FVVVDCCVQEKTY
+663 FVAVDCCVQEKSY
-676 NPYYGHLAAKL
+676 NPFYGHLVAKL

-707 LAGELNKTQLSNL
+707 LAGELNKCQLSNL

-755 EVLTTILMEG
+755 EVLTIVLMEG
-765 KKEDVATTFK
+765 KKEEVAATFK
-775 AISSSNNL
+775 AISSSSNL
-783 SLFRES
+783 SFFRES

-802 AKLAKQVDRDV
+802 VKLAPKVDREV
-813 LSERVAVAETA
+813 LSERVALAETA
-824 LMSASSKL
+824 LMSGSSKL

>member
-1 MGFKKSKKKKSSA
+1 M
-14 ESAVS
+14 
-19 KKPTK
+19 
-24 TILKRK
+24 LCLH
-30 QMRKEKRQSKKTS
+30 Q
-43 KLDFYKKKFVSKRV
+43 
-57 HNDDEEVPSE
+57 
-67 DEDEVA
+67 
-73 TKAKEVKVAEA
+73 
-84 AEAKRRKEEKK
+84 
-95 VKEEQRQAAKQRR
+95 
-108 KQLKVANEE
+108 VANEE
-117 EKQNISKLEKQLGL
+117 EKQNISRLEKQLGL

-140 KSFTEDG
+140 KSFAEDG
-147 LDYLINVCDS
+147 LDYLINVSDT
-157 TKIEALGENLSEEE
+157 TKIEALGDELSEEE
-171 DDEEFVKKMK
+171 NDEEFIKKMR
-181 LGGYDSENSD
+181 LGGYDSEDSNQGDESD
-191 NDEESESE
+191 SE

-217 QDEDESG
+217 PEENDVEVEPDNASDVEEESDDDQAAESG
-224 EESESAGDGADD
+224 NEGSHDIDSGGERGQPDDLEEE
-236 EDQVDTIGDDND
+236 EDQ
-248 SDNDEIEPSED
+248 E
-259 TENIDNSEEEGDKTW
+259 TW
-274 EDIYGRTRS
+274 EDIYGRIRT
-283 KDGAIVPALPAGDEA
+283 KDGAIVPDQPTPQGED
-298 IDGGGGGKYLPPAAR
+298 IGSSGGGGKYLPPAVR

-322 TEEKKLQLQRLAK
+322 SEEKKILLQRLAK

-346 SNMAGIAKFVEGS
+346 TNMAGIAKFVEGS

-366 DVNQTITDLVIS
+366 DVNQTITDLTIS
-378 ALVAPTLTPNRLVME
+378 ALVLPTLTPNRLVME
-393 HVMLL
+393 HAMLL

-415 NIVRQFSTTYANA
+415 NVVKLFSNTYAKA
-428 GENEELKEAHNLLL
+428 VTSKEDGESKEVHNLLL

-461 LDMLVDTFSELDIE
+461 LDVLVETFSELDIE

-490 EDPVALKALIL
+490 EDPVALKSLIL
-501 KIQGKAAAS
+501 KIQGKASAS

-549 LRSLIRDGN
+549 LRTLIRDGN

-568 DLLAAETAGRWWIVG
+568 DLLAAESAGRWWIVG

-592 AVDQQEEVTGSK
+592 AAEQDEDKVGSK
-604 SAGEVEQSHELLELA
+604 DVIEGEQNHELLELA

-644 ATERLVKLGTKN
+644 ATEKLVKLGTKN

-663 FVVVDCCVQEKTY
+663 FVAVDCCVQEKSY
-676 NPYYGHLAAKL
+676 NPYYGHLVAKL

-707 LAGELNKTQLSNL
+707 LAGELNKCQLSNL

-755 EVLTTILMEG
+755 EVLTIVLMEG
-765 KKEDVATTFK
+765 KKEEVAATFK
-775 AISSSNNL
+775 AISSSSNL
-783 SLFRES
+783 SFFRES

-802 AKLAKQVDRDV
+802 VKLAPKVDKEV
-813 LSERVAVAETA
+813 LSERVALAETA
-824 LMSASSKL
+824 LMSGSSKL

>member
-1 MGFKKSKKKKSSA
+1 M
-14 ESAVS
+14 
-19 KKPTK
+19 
-24 TILKRK
+24 LCLH
-30 QMRKEKRQSKKTS
+30 Q
-43 KLDFYKKKFVSKRV
+43 
-57 HNDDEEVPSE
+57 
-67 DEDEVA
+67 
-73 TKAKEVKVAEA
+73 
-84 AEAKRRKEEKK
+84 
-95 VKEEQRQAAKQRR
+95 
-108 KQLKVANEE
+108 VANEE
-117 EKQNISKLEKQLGL
+117 EKQNISRLEKQLGL

-147 LDYLINVCDS
+147 LDYLINVSDT
-157 TKIEALGENLSEEE
+157 TKIEALGDELSEEE
-171 DDEEFVKKMK
+171 NDEEFIKKMR
-181 LGGYDSENSD
+181 LGGYDSEDSNEGDESD
-191 NDEESESE
+191 EE

-217 QDEDESG
+217 PGEDDVEVEPDSASDVEEESDDDQAEESDNEGSHDEDIDSG
-224 EESESAGDGADD
+224 GERGQPDDLEEE
-236 EDQVDTIGDDND
+236 EDQ
-248 SDNDEIEPSED
+248 E
-259 TENIDNSEEEGDKTW
+259 TW
-274 EDIYGRTRS
+274 EDIYGRTRT
-283 KDGAIVPALPAGDEA
+283 KDGAIVPDQLTPQGED
-298 IDGGGGGKYLPPAAR
+298 IGSSGGGGKYLPPAVR

-322 TEEKKLQLQRLAK
+322 SEEKKILLQRLAK

-346 SNMAGIAKFVEGS
+346 TNMAGIAKFVEGS

-366 DVNQTITDLVIS
+366 DVNQTITDLTIS
-378 ALVAPTLTPNRLVME
+378 ALVLPTLTPNRLVME
-393 HVMLL
+393 HAMLL

-415 NIVRQFSTTYANA
+415 NVVKLFSNTYAKA
-428 GENEELKEAHNLLL
+428 VTSKEDGESKEVHNLLL

-461 LDMLVDTFSELDIE
+461 LDVLVETFSELDIE

-490 EDPVALKALIL
+490 EDPVALKSLIL
-501 KIQGKAAAS
+501 KIQGKASAS

-539 PSHFD
+539 PSHFE

-549 LRSLIRDGN
+549 LRTLIRDGN

-568 DLLAAETAGRWWIVG
+568 DLLAAESAGRWWIVG

-592 AVDQQEEVTGSK
+592 AAEQDEDKVGSK
-604 SAGEVEQSHELLELA
+604 DVIEGEQNHELLELA

-644 ATERLVKLGTKN
+644 ATEKLVKLGTKN

-663 FVVVDCCVQEKTY
+663 FVAVDCCVQEKSY
-676 NPYYGHLAAKL
+676 NPYYGHLVAKL

-707 LAGELNKTQLSNL
+707 LAGELNKCQLSNL

-755 EVLTTILMEG
+755 EVLTIVLMEG
-765 KKEDVATTFK
+765 KKEEVAATFK
-775 AISSSNNL
+775 AISSSSNL
-783 SLFRES
+783 SFFRES

-802 AKLAKQVDRDV
+802 VKLAPKVDREV
-813 LSERVAVAETA
+813 LSERVALAETA
-824 LMSASSKL
+824 LMSGSSKL

>member
-1 MGFKKSKKKKSSA
+1 M
-14 ESAVS
+14 
-19 KKPTK
+19 
-24 TILKRK
+24 
-30 QMRKEKRQSKKTS
+30 
-43 KLDFYKKKFVSKRV
+43 
-57 HNDDEEVPSE
+57 
-67 DEDEVA
+67 
-73 TKAKEVKVAEA
+73 
-84 AEAKRRKEEKK
+84 
-95 VKEEQRQAAKQRR
+95 
-108 KQLKVANEE
+108 ANEE
-117 EKQNISKLEKQLGL
+117 EKQNISRLEKQLGL

-147 LDYLINVCDS
+147 LDYLINVSDT
-157 TKIEALGENLSEEE
+157 TKIEALGDELSEEE
-171 DDEEFVKKMK
+171 NDQEFIKKMR
-181 LGGYDSENSD
+181 LGGYDSEDSNQGDESD
-191 NDEESESE
+191 SE

-217 QDEDESG
+217 PEEDDVEVKPGNAIDMEEESDDDQAEESGNEGSHDEDIDSG
-224 EESESAGDGADD
+224 GERGQPGNLEEE
-236 EDQVDTIGDDND
+236 EDQ
-248 SDNDEIEPSED
+248 
-259 TENIDNSEEEGDKTW
+259 TW
-274 EDIYGRTRS
+274 EDIYGRTRT
-283 KDGAIVPALPAGDEA
+283 KDGAIVPDQPTPQGEV
-298 IDGGGGGKYLPPAAR
+298 IGSSGGGGKYLPPAVR
-313 KALEAKQGQ
+313 KAMEAKQGQ
-322 TEEKKLQLQRLAK
+322 SEEKKILLQRLAK

-346 SNMAGIAKFVEGS
+346 TNMAGIAKFVEGS

-366 DVNQTITDLVIS
+366 DVNQTITDLTIS
-378 ALVAPTLTPNRLVME
+378 ALVLPTLTPNRLVME
-393 HVMLL
+393 HAMLL

-415 NIVRQFSTTYANA
+415 NVVKLFSNTYAKA
-428 GENEELKEAHNLLL
+428 VTSKEDGESKEVHNLLL

-461 LDMLVDTFSELDIE
+461 LDVLVETFSELDIE

-490 EDPVALKALIL
+490 EDPVALKSLIL
-501 KIQGKAAAS
+501 KIQGKASAS

-549 LRSLIRDGN
+549 LRTLIRDGN

-568 DLLAAETAGRWWIVG
+568 DLLAAESAGRWWIVG

-592 AVDQQEEVTGSK
+592 AAEQDEDKVGSK
-604 SAGEVEQSHELLELA
+604 DVIEGEQNHELLELA

-644 ATERLVKLGTKN
+644 ATEKLVKLGTKN

-663 FVVVDCCVQEKTY
+663 FVAVDCCVQEKSY
-676 NPYYGHLAAKL
+676 NPYYGHLVAKL

-707 LAGELNKTQLSNL
+707 LAGELNKCQLSNL

-755 EVLTTILMEG
+755 EVLTIVLMEG
-765 KKEDVATTFK
+765 KKEEVAATFK
-775 AISSSNNL
+775 AISSSSNL
-783 SLFRES
+783 SFFRES

-802 AKLAKQVDRDV
+802 VKLAPKVDREV
-813 LSERVAVAETA
+813 LSERVVLAETA
-824 LMSASSKL
+824 LMSGSSKL

>member
-1 MGFKKSKKKKSSA
+1 M
-14 ESAVS
+14 
-19 KKPTK
+19 
-24 TILKRK
+24 LCLH
-30 QMRKEKRQSKKTS
+30 Q
-43 KLDFYKKKFVSKRV
+43 
-57 HNDDEEVPSE
+57 
-67 DEDEVA
+67 
-73 TKAKEVKVAEA
+73 
-84 AEAKRRKEEKK
+84 
-95 VKEEQRQAAKQRR
+95 
-108 KQLKVANEE
+108 VANEE
-117 EKQNISKLEKQLGL
+117 EKQNISRLEKQLGL

-140 KSFTEDG
+140 KSFAEDG
-147 LDYLINVCDS
+147 LDYLINVSDT
-157 TKIEALGENLSEEE
+157 TKIEALGDELSEEE
-171 DDEEFVKKMK
+171 NDEEFIKKMR
-181 LGGYDSENSD
+181 LGGHDSEDSNQGDESD
-191 NDEESESE
+191 SE

-217 QDEDESG
+217 PEEDDLEVKPGNAIDTEEESDDDQAEESGNEGSHDEDIDSG
-224 EESESAGDGADD
+224 GERGQPDDLEEEE
-236 EDQVDTIGDDND
+236 EDQ
-248 SDNDEIEPSED
+248 
-259 TENIDNSEEEGDKTW
+259 TW
-274 EDIYGRTRS
+274 EDIYGRTRT
-283 KDGAIVPALPAGDEA
+283 KDGAIVPDQPTPQGED
-298 IDGGGGGKYLPPAAR
+298 IGSSGGGGKYLPPAVR

-322 TEEKKLQLQRLAK
+322 SEEKKILLQRLAK

-346 SNMAGIAKFVEGS
+346 TNMAGIAKFVEGS

-366 DVNQTITDLVIS
+366 DVNQTITDLTIS
-378 ALVAPTLTPNRLVME
+378 ALVLPTLTPNRLVME
-393 HVMLL
+393 HAMLL

-415 NIVRQFSTTYANA
+415 NVVKLFSNTYAKA
-428 GENEELKEAHNLLL
+428 VTSKEDGESKEVHNLLL

-461 LDMLVDTFSELDIE
+461 LDVLVETFSELDIE

-490 EDPVALKALIL
+490 EDPVALKSLIL
-501 KIQGKAAAS
+501 KIQGKASAS

-549 LRSLIRDGN
+549 LRTLIRDGN

-568 DLLAAETAGRWWIVG
+568 DLLAAESAGRWWIVG
-583 SAFTGSLAG
+583 SAFIGSLAG
-592 AVDQQEEVTGSK
+592 AAEQDEDKVGSK
-604 SAGEVEQSHELLELA
+604 DVIEGEQNHELLELA

-644 ATERLVKLGTKN
+644 ATEKLVKLGTKN

-663 FVVVDCCVQEKTY
+663 FVAVDCCVQEKSY
-676 NPYYGHLAAKL
+676 NPYYGHLVAKL

-707 LAGELNKTQLSNL
+707 LAGELNKCQLSNL

-755 EVLTTILMEG
+755 EVLTIVLMEG
-765 KKEDVATTFK
+765 KKEEVAATFK
-775 AISSSNNL
+775 AISSSSNL
-783 SLFRES
+783 SFFRES

-802 AKLAKQVDRDV
+802 VKLAPKVDREV
-813 LSERVAVAETA
+813 LSERVALAETA
-824 LMSASSKL
+824 LMSGSSKL

>member
-1 MGFKKSKKKKSSA
+1 M
-14 ESAVS
+14 
-19 KKPTK
+19 
-24 TILKRK
+24 
-30 QMRKEKRQSKKTS
+30 
-43 KLDFYKKKFVSKRV
+43 
-57 HNDDEEVPSE
+57 
-67 DEDEVA
+67 
-73 TKAKEVKVAEA
+73 
-84 AEAKRRKEEKK
+84 
-95 VKEEQRQAAKQRR
+95 
-108 KQLKVANEE
+108 ANEE
-117 EKQNISKLEKQLGL
+117 EKQNISRLEKQLGL

-147 LDYLINVCDS
+147 LDYLINVSDS
-157 TKIEALGENLSEEE
+157 TKIEALGEDLSEEE
-171 DDEEFVKKMK
+171 DDEEFVKKMR
-181 LGGYDSENSD
+181 LGGYDSEDS
-191 NDEESESE
+191 NDEEGSEAE

-208 FIEQSLQSD
+208 FIEQTLQSD
-217 QDEDESG
+217 QDEDESDQESDSAEAEDEG
-224 EESESAGDGADD
+224 EDVQDQEGAIQDDRESDDDG
-236 EDQVDTIGDDND
+236 
-248 SDNDEIEPSED
+248 SLDEIDPHED
-259 TENIDNSEEEGDKTW
+259 MGNINDPEEGNKTW

-283 KDGAIVPALPAGDEA
+283 KDGAIVTAPIPAEGQELSGVGS
-298 IDGGGGGKYLPPAAR
+298 GGGRYLPPAAR
-313 KALEAKQGQ
+313 KALEAAQGQ
-322 TEEKKLQLQRLAK
+322 TEEKKIQLQRLAK

-366 DVNQTITDLVIS
+366 DVNQTITDLLIS

-415 NIVRQFSTTYANA
+415 NIVRLFSTTYVNA
-428 GENEELKEAHNLLL
+428 SDAEELKEAHNLLL

-455 RLVFDM
+455 RLVFDV

-490 EDPVALKALIL
+490 EDPVALKSLIL
-501 KIQGKAAAS
+501 KIQGKAASS

-544 QLKKS
+544 RLKKS
-549 LRSLIRDGN
+549 LRTLIREGN

-592 AVDQQEEVTGSK
+592 AQDQEEDVGSQGG
-604 SAGEVEQSHELLELA
+604 GEVEQSHELLELA

-663 FVVVDCCVQEKTY
+663 FVVIDCCVQEKNY

-707 LAGELNKTQLSNL
+707 QAGELNKSQLSNL
-720 AKITAFLVQEK
+720 AKVTAFLIKEK

-755 EVLTTILMEG
+755 EVLTTILMEE
-765 KKEDVATTFK
+765 KKEDVTATFK
-775 AISSSNNL
+775 AVSSSNNL

-789 LRLFF
+789 LRLFL

-802 AKLAKQVDRDV
+802 VKLPQQVDRDL
-813 LSERVAVAETA
+813 LSERVTVAETA